1 MLELP
6 LPLPPAGSAHAAE
19 IDNLIFSVHWL
30 MLALFIGWGL
40 FFIYVLLRFRRSRN
54 PKADYHG
61 SRSHAST
68 WLEMAVAGVEVV
80 LLVGF
85 SIPFW
90 VQKTSAFPPA
100 EQNPVVVRVVAQ
112 QFAWNIHYPGPDGIF
127 GKTDIDLVDETGN
140 PIGLDRSDPAAKDD
154 ITTINQLHLPV
165 DRPAIIELSSKDV
178 IHSFFLPQFR
188 VKQDTIPGMR
198 IPIHFTPNKTTG
210 QIRDELTITEHLPTS
225 RNLDRYVSM
234 RDYTDSQGNVILAKG
249 GYLNPDAMAA
259 LLDAGIHEVS
269 LSIDT
274 PTEIACAQLCG
285 LGHYRMKGM
294 LTVDTQPQFDA
305 WIAAQ
310 EAALEGAEEHS

>member
-1 MLELP
+1 MLALP
-6 LPLPPAGSAHAAE
+6 LPLPPEGSTHAAE

-30 MLALFIGWGL
+30 MLALFVGWGL
-40 FFIYVLLRFRRSRN
+40 FFIYTLFRFRRGRS

-61 SRSHAST
+61 ARTHAST
-68 WLEMAVAGVEVV
+68 WLEIAVAGVEVV

-90 VQKTSAFPPA
+90 VQKTSAFPTPA
-100 EQNPVVVRVVAQ
+100 QHPVMVRVIAQ
-112 QFAWNIHYPGPDGIF
+112 QFAWNIHYPGPDGVF
-127 GKTDIDLVDETGN
+127 GRTDMSLVDESGN
-140 PIGLDRSDPAAKDD
+140 PIGLDRSDPAAADD

-198 IPIHFTPNKTTG
+198 IPIHFTPDKTTD
-210 QIRDELTITEHLPTS
+210 QIRDEMTLTEHLPTG
-225 RNLDRYVSM
+225 RHLDRYIAM
-234 RDYTDSQGNVILAKG
+234 EDYKDSAGNVILAKG
-249 GYLNPDAMAA
+249 DYPNEESISKLIEN
-259 LLDAGIHEVS
+259 GIHDIS

-285 LGHYRMKGM
+285 LGHYRMKG
-294 LTVDTQPQFDA
+294 TVSIDTAQDFAA

-310 EAALEGAEEHS
+310 EAALQQS